1 MKHHTIINTQITNM
15 NHHKITCEHW
25 DSNWPHAA
33 LALDFTDFGTRFFDL
48 FSTTAP
54 LDFSPLAVTSSKI
67 KTTIEH
73 KQNNTN
79 LFSKKNRIETRSHL
93 KTPIPRLESPLQT

>member
-1 MKHHTIINTQITNM
+1 M

-93 KTPIPRLESPLQT
+93 KTPLPRLESPLQT